1 MTPGRLVLAVALVGS
16 ALVAAY
22 GLFLDRSGGSIVL
35 TVVGLAIL
43 GIALAVIS
51 VLLARASVRAGWAG
65 RGGRSVGAA
74 LLGGICA
81 LMASGSLGAAVVFG
95 LLSRAG

>member
-1 MTPGRLVLAVALVGS
+1 MTPGRLVLLVALLGS

-22 GLFLDRSGGSIVL
+22 GLFLDRTGGTIIF
-35 TVVGLAIL
+35 TVVGLLIL
-43 GIALAVIS
+43 GIVLAI
-51 VLLARASVRAGWAG
+51 LAIMFARASMRAGWSG

-81 LMASGSLGAAVVFG
+81 LMASGSLGAAAIFG
-95 LLSRAG
+95 LLRAS